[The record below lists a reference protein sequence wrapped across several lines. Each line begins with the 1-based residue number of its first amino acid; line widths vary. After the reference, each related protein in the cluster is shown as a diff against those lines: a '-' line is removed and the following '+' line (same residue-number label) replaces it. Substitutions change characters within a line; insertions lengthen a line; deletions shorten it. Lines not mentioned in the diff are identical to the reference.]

1 MNSLK
6 GKRLEAEL
14 KLSECPLPP
23 NFSDSVLVRLE
34 STQVFAERRRILESS
49 LADMGCFPEDVRDPV
64 ILSQYESE
72 KERFVEVEEMVSDRD
87 GQPEAN
93 KRIVEE
99 ARKCYDNH
107 ITALVRRL
115 KDKFGEIC
123 KIAGLEGRIELV
135 PGDIEDEY
143 GIDVLVAHK
152 AGERPVSYQDRIHSG
167 GQGTKIAIMLLLAAM
182 SLGQTA
188 DLLIVDEHNAHLDT
202 TNSSQIAQLMGQ
214 LSERVQF
221 ILSSPTDIK
230 GAANAEWCDMQ
241 VAFLPRLPGAPYNPP
256 VRLMSRMGAA
266 ALDSR
271 FESLQQPLI
280 LR

>member
-1 MNSLK
+1 
-6 GKRLEAEL
+6 
-14 KLSECPLPP
+14 
-23 NFSDSVLVRLE
+23 
-34 STQVFAERRRILESS
+34 
-49 LADMGCFPEDVRDPV
+49 
-64 ILSQYESE
+64 
-72 KERFVEVEEMVSDRD
+72 
-87 GQPEAN
+87 
-93 KRIVEE
+93 
-99 ARKCYDNH
+99 
-107 ITALVRRL
+107 
-115 KDKFGEIC
+115 
-123 KIAGLEGRIELV
+123 
-135 PGDIEDEY
+135 
-143 GIDVLVAHK
+143 
-152 AGERPVSYQDRIHSG
+152 
-167 GQGTKIAIMLLLAAM
+167 M